1 MKLMRETCVLV
12 TICLLDLLITL
23 WLIARGHA
31 VEANPL
37 MQAALGM
44 GITWFVGVKLLYTLG
59 PLTALEIVGR
69 RHTLL
74 VRRYLRLGIGLY
86 LGIHIA
92 SLGAALIAFCITQAR
107 A

>member
-1 MKLMRETCVLV
+1 MRPMRETYVLAA
-12 TICLLDLLITL
+12 ICLLDLLLTL

-37 MQAALGM
+37 MQAALSM
-44 GITWFVGVKLLYTLG
+44 GVAWFVSVKLLYTLG

-86 LGIHIA
+86 LGLHIA
-92 SLGAALIAFCITQAR
+92 SAGAALIAFCITQAR